1 MPPGQAG
8 ERWKDRRVL
17 AASLGVAIAL
27 FPVGCSIGVALGIQR
42 LIAAPSTVIGFG
54 AWWLGTLAVCT
65 VVFFASERTAR
76 RVVPLTVLLKMGMA
90 FPGRA
95 PKRLAVARRAGSVRD
110 LQRRVDEARTRG
122 MNDSLAVA
130 VEKIVTLATML
141 SVHDRTTRGH
151 AERVRALTDMIA
163 EEMRL
168 PQVHRDRLRWSSLLH
183 DIGKLTVHPDT
194 LNKPGKL
201 NAEEWEIIK
210 RHPLEGA
217 RLTAPIAGWLGEWA
231 NTIAE
236 HHERF
241 DGRGYPYGVAGRQIS
256 LGGRIVAVADSY
268 DVMTS
273 ARSYKKATTPEKA
286 RQELA
291 ACAGSQFD
299 PDVVRA
305 FLAVSVWRLRL
316 AAPFSWL
323 GSLPST
329 KVVAVVSRLGSV
341 GGHSVVAGLAAGVG
355 VLGLTAAAP
364 VVSSASPPAPVSQNA
379 PAGGQGSPTGNPGNP
394 AGAVTRAAGTSSAT
408 TGGGT
413 SNASISTTSRGTSGS
428 RPSSTTTTTTA
439 KSGAGSGSAATT
451 TPSPTPGTTN
461 TTAPSKGNG
470 NGNSSGSGNGTGM
483 GNGGPSATTTTTTTA
498 PVPQAPSGLQ
508 ATGACQVLVIGPEV
522 SLTWIASPSS
532 FVTSYSVM
540 RRSGGGTFLQ
550 VAQVSSG
557 TTSYADTSLSGLGTS
572 YTYEIVA
579 NAPGGTA
586 ASASASATTPALCL

>member
-1 MPPGQAG
+1 MPPRQAG

-27 FPVGCSIGVALGIQR
+27 FPVGCSIGVAFGIQR

-65 VVFFASERTAR
+65 IVFFASERTAR

-110 LQRRVDEARTRG
+110 LQRRVNDARTRG
-122 MNDSLAVA
+122 MNDTLAVA
-130 VEKIVTLATML
+130 AEKIVTLATML
-141 SVHDRTTRGH
+141 SVHDRNTRGH

-217 RLTAPIAGWLGEWA
+217 RLTAPLAGWLGEWA

-241 DGRGYPYGVAGRQIS
+241 DGRGYPYGIAGRQIS

-329 KVVAVVSRLGSV
+329 KVAAVVSRLGSV

-364 VVSSASPPAPVSQNA
+364 VVSSEGPPAPASQNA
-379 PAGGQGSPTGNPGNP
+379 PVGGQGSPTSNPG
-394 AGAVTRAAGTSSAT
+394 GAAART
-408 TGGGT
+408 GGT
-413 SNASISTTSRGTSGS
+413 SGATTDGGTSKASTSTTSRGTSK
-428 RPSSTTTTTTA
+428 PSSTTTITTA

-451 TPSPTPGTTN
+451 TTSPTQGTTS
-461 TTAPSKGNG
+461 TTAPSNGNG
-470 NGNSSGSGNGTGM
+470 NGNSSGNGNGTGK
-483 GNGGPSATTTTTTTA
+483 GNGGPSTATTTTTTM

-508 ATGACQVLVIGPEV
+508 ATGTCQVLVIGPEA

-540 RRSGGGTFLQ
+540 RRSGSGAFLQ
-550 VAQVSSG
+550 IAQVSSG

-579 NAPGGTA
+579 NAPGGRA